1 MAFVMN
7 EFYFSIEL
15 LTVFLL
21 VLVAHK
27 LFGKSGLHVWISIA
41 AVTANIETL
50 KAVDLFGV
58 QATLGSIM
66 FGSIFLATD
75 ILTEL
80 YGAKE
85 ARRSVLQSFF
95 CSAVF
100 LITMQITLLY
110 QPNLIDFADAPLHEL
125 MTVNLRVT
133 GASMLMFLIANLC
146 DVAMYERLRQK
157 TGGKLI
163 WLRNNLS
170 TITCNCLE
178 NFLFVFLGFYGL
190 FDFNQCME
198 IALSTTLIEVIVS
211 LCDTPFL
218 YLSLR

>member
-1 MAFVMN
+1 
-7 EFYFSIEL
+7 
-15 LTVFLL
+15 
-21 VLVAHK
+21 
-27 LFGKSGLHVWISIA
+27 
-41 AVTANIETL
+41 
-50 KAVDLFGV
+50 
-58 QATLGSIM
+58 M

-75 ILTEL
+75 ILTEI

-85 ARRSVLQSFF
+85 ARQSVLQSFF
-95 CSAVF
+95 CSAAF
-100 LITMQITLLY
+100 LVCMQITLLY
-110 QPNLIDFADAPLHEL
+110 QANAIDFADAPLREL

-146 DVAMYERLRQK
+146 DVAMYERLKQK
-157 TGGKLI
+157 TGSRLI
-163 WLRNNLS
+163 WVRNNVS

-178 NFLFVFLGFYGL
+178 NFFFVFLGFYGL
-190 FDFNQCME
+190 FDFSQCME